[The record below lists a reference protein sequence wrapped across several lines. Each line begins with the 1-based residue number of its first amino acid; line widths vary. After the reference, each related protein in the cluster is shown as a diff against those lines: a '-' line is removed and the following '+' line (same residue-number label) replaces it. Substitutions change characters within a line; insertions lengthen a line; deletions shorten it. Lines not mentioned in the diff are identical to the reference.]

1 MNPYQEIDRLKKE
14 NKELRK
20 EVEELRKENQQFKEI
35 IITLLSK
42 VASLEERLARYEN
55 PKNSRNSSIPPS
67 HDYSR
72 PPKTRSLREPSG
84 KKPGGQPGH
93 EGTTL
98 EMVEKP
104 DEIIE
109 HIPQFC
115 TCCGRDLSQIS
126 PELVDSRQEV
136 VLPVIKPIVI
146 EHQAFQRTCTCGNTV
161 IADFPSG
168 ITPFSSSIGN
178 NKFS

>member
-1 MNPYQEIDRLKKE
+1 MNLLQEIERLKKE

-35 IITLLSK
+35 IIALLSK
-42 VASLEERLARYEN
+42 VASLEERLTRYEN

-104 DEIIE
+104 DEVGIRTSLKYKSFVRFLYQLKSILIRLSNII
-109 HIPQFC
+109 IFVPRLKSL
-115 TCCGRDLSQIS
+115 TLSQRKFES
-126 PELVDSRQEV
+126 WR
-136 VLPVIKPIVI
+136 PV
-146 EHQAFQRTCTCGNTV
+146 E
-161 IADFPSG
+161 
-168 ITPFSSSIGN
+168 
-178 NKFS
+178 